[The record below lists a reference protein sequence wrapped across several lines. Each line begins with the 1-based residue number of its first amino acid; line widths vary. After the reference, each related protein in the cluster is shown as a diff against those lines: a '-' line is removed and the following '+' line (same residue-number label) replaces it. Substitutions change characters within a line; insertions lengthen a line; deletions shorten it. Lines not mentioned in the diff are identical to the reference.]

1 MERKY
6 QVFSVDE
13 KMQMLAEVDTYVGTW
28 VDLAALL
35 GLWVSMLN
43 MIVSKRSEIEKSYSY
58 CGSQFS
64 KERKSLKTSPLEEL
78 EAILLGWFKQAHTA
92 ISSVTEPH
100 LKEEALHVAACV
112 GIDRFWASHGW
123 IDCSK
128 KDTTWCRRIYQEKC
142 HCKS

>member
-58 CGSQFS
+58 CG
-64 KERKSLKTSPLEEL
+64 P
-78 EAILLGWFKQAHTA
+78 
-92 ISSVTEPH
+92 
-100 LKEEALHVAACV
+100 
-112 GIDRFWASHGW
+112 
-123 IDCSK
+123 
-128 KDTTWCRRIYQEKC
+128 
-142 HCKS
+142 